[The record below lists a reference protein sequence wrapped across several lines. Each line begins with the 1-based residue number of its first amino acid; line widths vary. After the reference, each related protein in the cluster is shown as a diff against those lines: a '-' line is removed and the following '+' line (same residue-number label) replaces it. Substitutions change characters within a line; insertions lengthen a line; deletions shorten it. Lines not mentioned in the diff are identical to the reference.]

1 MKLTKEYIL
10 ECIEKYCDLEGLDE
24 YTFEHQV
31 ALALRD
37 AGCFDHGWTW
47 DCGVTKGVLIF
58 SDLDFVVKIPFAG
71 RGDYVESHYENRH
84 GDWVDSDYETERT
97 NASTCGRRWV
107 EGENYFEKF
116 SGADCENGWDYCEV
130 EATRYCH
137 AEQANVAILFAKTE
151 WIGDVHEY
159 PIYIQERCHMFR
171 EESTSNQERYKS
183 RTQADYE
190 EVNTLRKKYDF
201 HSINNDW
208 MLDFLIY
215 YGEEMFKKLADF
227 IFNENIYDLHNGN
240 IGYING
246 RPCLVDYSSYDC

>member
-10 ECIEKYCDLEGLDE
+10 ECIEKYCDLESLDE
-24 YTFEHQV
+24 DTFEYKV

-37 AGCFDHGWTW
+37 AECFDCSWTW

-58 SDLDFVVKIPFAG
+58 SDLNFVVKIPFAG
-71 RGDYVESHYENRH
+71 SGGYVESHYENRY
-84 GDWVDSDYETERT
+84 GDWVDSRYETERT

-107 EGENYFEKF
+107 EAEDCFEQF

-151 WIGDVHEY
+151 WIGDIREY
-159 PIYIQERCHMFR
+159 PIYIQERCQMFR
-171 EESTSNQERYKS
+171 EESTSNQEKYQS
-183 RTQADYE
+183 RTKADYE
-190 EVNTLRKKYDF
+190 KVNTLREKYDF
-201 HSINNDW
+201 HSINDDW

-240 IGYING
+240 IGYLNG